1 MSINSGYRIHV
12 HVPVNILRTLQET
25 TGLTLEK
32 IEQGLVLRAN
42 KIYADTHF
50 IRDWLEDESLI
61 PDWANR
67 AAASWVI
74 ELWMLERD
82 AVESSQLLKVDE
94 KYTRMLKDFS
104 LSDIIAMRNELMGVE
119 AP

>member
-1 MSINSGYRIHV
+1 MSINSGLLIHV
-12 HVPVNILRTLQET
+12 HAPMNLLRTLLET
-25 TGLTLEK
+25 TGLPLDK
-32 IEQGLVLRAN
+32 IEQGLILRAN

-50 IRDWLEDESLI
+50 IADWVDDESLI

-119 AP
+119 TS